1 MINTDLHPRRNQV
14 TTPRVGDVWIHGNGK
29 TAVVTGAFTSM
40 DGLFDEPRISLDGGA
55 PAYIGWL
62 VGQGWDPYELAEYA
76 QLRRERDA
84 ALAEQRREAV
94 SLRIDRDAAL
104 IEQRRAVA
112 RLAEVSAERDRLLA
126 VVVAQAEAGCPVSA
140 TERDTRDEAARLR
153 AALAVIA
160 LGNVRSP
167 ERFASLILVGYEV
180 DPARAEDER
189 RWRAEVGA

>member
-84 ALAEQRREAV
+84 ALAEQRR
-94 SLRIDRDAAL
+94 
-104 IEQRRAVA
+104 AVA

-126 VVVAQAEAGCPVSA
+126 VVVAQAEAWERWGGSMHGPLRQAWLDA
-140 TERDTRDEAARLR
+140 TERTE
-153 AALAVIA
+153 A
-160 LGNVRSP
+160 LGR
-167 ERFASLILVGYEV
+167 EMRG
-180 DPARAEDER
+180 AR
-189 RWRAEVGA
+189 